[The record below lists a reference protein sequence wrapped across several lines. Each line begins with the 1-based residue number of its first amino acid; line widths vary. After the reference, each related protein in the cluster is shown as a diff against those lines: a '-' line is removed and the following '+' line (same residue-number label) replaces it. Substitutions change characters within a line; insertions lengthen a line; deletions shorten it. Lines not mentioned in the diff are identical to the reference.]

1 MIGIFS
7 RLCVFVLASMSL
19 MGCMQRMVVPESA
32 DASMAI
38 IEPIVSGKMRVGLSF
53 NNYSYHENPSVVQFG
68 NNQNRLACAD
78 LKNVKTGEVSA
89 PHEFTGSTQCYYP
102 NLAAGTY
109 TMMDYPMKNPGE
121 TYTVLLAKLYNTLM
135 FGDQQIK
142 FSISKG
148 EVKHVGKFVI
158 HMQDDGSQ
166 LKVKSIEKLNVG
178 KSVDRA
184 RQELARTNTEW
195 QL

>member
-1 MIGIFS
+1 MIGIFF
-7 RLCVFVLASMSL
+7 RLCVFLLASMSL
-19 MGCMQRMVVPESA
+19 MGCMQRMVMPESA

-38 IEPIVSGKMRVGLSF
+38 IEPIISGKMRVGLSF
-53 NNYSYHENPSVVQFG
+53 NSYSYHENPSVVQFG

-78 LKNVKTGEVSA
+78 MKNVKTGEVSA
-89 PHEFTGSTQCYYP
+89 PHGFAGATQCYYP

-109 TMMDYPMKNPGE
+109 TMMDYPLRYPGE
-121 TYTVLLAKLYNTLM
+121 TYTVLLAKLHNTLM

-158 HMQDDGSQ
+158 HMRDDGSQ
-166 LKVKSIEKLNVG
+166 LKVKSIEKLDAS

-184 RQELARTNTEW
+184 GQELARTKTEW
-195 QL
+195 RL